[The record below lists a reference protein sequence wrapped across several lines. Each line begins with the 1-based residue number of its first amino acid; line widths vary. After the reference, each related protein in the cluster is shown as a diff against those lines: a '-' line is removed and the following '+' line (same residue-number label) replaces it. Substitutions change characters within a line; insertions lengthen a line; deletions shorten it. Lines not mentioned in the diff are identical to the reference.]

1 MCILIREQVLHT
13 TFVGQ
18 NHIKQNQAMVT
29 SQCIHNIFC
38 RGREVKHSDESV
50 LTCDEKRGEGKGE
63 MNHRPLD
70 EKWTCKPLSL
80 DKK

>member
-1 MCILIREQVLHT
+1 MCILIREQVLYT

-50 LTCDEKRGEGKGE
+50 LPVTKKEGKG
-63 MNHRPLD
+63 
-70 EKWTCKPLSL
+70 KGK
-80 DKK
+80 